1 MQEQRVRGMLSV
13 PRISLW
19 LREIFDVKACVTQQG
34 KVAKKPTADCA
45 GKTNYKITGQ
55 VRCMHVWGVM
65 YGV

>member
-1 MQEQRVRGMLSV
+1 M
-13 PRISLW
+13 
-19 LREIFDVKACVTQQG
+19 KACVTQQG